1 MWWSPSISSWKQSK
15 TTGVIGVGDLSGPE
29 INALVALKDQ
39 LKADALRLLESQGET
54 LAIAHS
60 CFTAMIHSW
69 VRFHGYPSTFDE
81 KTLELVEFQRNW
93 LELRGC
99 VDYYDDTVRKMW
111 SRLAP
116 EGVVLERVGCLTVNP
131 VIAQECFAAALPVWL
146 IRDVEK
152 FRGGGIRID
161 KVVEPLKPESVLQVE
176 PWTQNAFP
184 VLYKG
189 SPNIPD
195 RYIVQHRFAR
205 SRMCWKDPWGNVV
218 VDEVADPL
226 NMGHDVESTTRS
238 LKDLEAFQTV
248 GM

>member
-1 MWWSPSISSWKQSK
+1 MPEVTFGHTSVFLRADGRFGPNDATQRDSALASEKYPHLIRYPLASPIDVSTDLSVMWWSPSISSWKQSK

-54 LAIAHS
+54 LAITHS

-131 VIAQECFAAALPVWL
+131 IIAQESALLLP
-146 IRDVEK
+146 
-152 FRGGGIRID
+152 
-161 KVVEPLKPESVLQVE
+161 
-176 PWTQNAFP
+176 
-184 VLYKG
+184 
-189 SPNIPD
+189 
-195 RYIVQHRFAR
+195 
-205 SRMCWKDPWGNVV
+205 
-218 VDEVADPL
+218 
-226 NMGHDVESTTRS
+226 S
-238 LKDLEAFQTV
+238 LC
-248 GM
+248 G